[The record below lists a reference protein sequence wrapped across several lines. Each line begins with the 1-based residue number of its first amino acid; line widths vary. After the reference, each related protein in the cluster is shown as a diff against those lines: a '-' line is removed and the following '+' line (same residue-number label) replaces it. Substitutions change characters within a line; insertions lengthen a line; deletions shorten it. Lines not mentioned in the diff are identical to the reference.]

1 MSTEQSLGDIYK
13 VGGTLAFNAVS
24 YVRRRADDE
33 LYNALKAGEFCYI
46 FNSRQ
51 MGKSS
56 LRVQIMKRL
65 KGDDIACAE
74 IDMTRIGSQD
84 VTKEAWYATL
94 FDTLARSFR
103 LNFNSTTWVRERELI
118 TPINLCTQF
127 IEDVL
132 LAQVQKNIVI
142 FIDEIDSVL
151 SLKFPTQDFFSFIR
165 ACYNQRVDKPEYN
178 RLTFALLGVATPSD
192 LIRDARRTPFNIGK
206 AIELHGF
213 RLDEVRPLEKG
224 LVEKIGSPHVVIKAI
239 LDWTGGQPF
248 LTQKLCKF
256 VLSSSSSIPVEGEV
270 KWIEQMVQSQ
280 VIEHWEDQDSPE
292 HLKTIRDRILR
303 GKQRTIEQS
312 IQLLKLYQQILHTGE
327 VIADDS
333 SEQIELRL
341 SGLVVEKEGK
351 VRVYNPT
358 YKSVFNQ
365 DWVENT
371 LKSLLDT
378 APRYEPPVPV
388 PYWTTARLDISNWL
402 QQNAPF
408 LGELYEGAVSL
419 AFESN
424 NPLPPPSR
432 IRFIAYAVR
441 EIGNRLPD
449 YISDAPSVRTHQYD
463 EKLNEAL
470 SKVKDTASRLFGVD
484 APENKNIR
492 HNLTPIASQWIEV
505 ISWFMVRAHDNGK
518 GRIEANNDE
527 QEIRSKFE
535 LFELSLSGLTRNF
548 YSNIKELDEILEEAN
563 S

>member
-1 MSTEQSLGDIYK
+1 
-13 VGGTLAFNAVS
+13 
-24 YVRRRADDE
+24 
-33 LYNALKAGEFCYI
+33 
-46 FNSRQ
+46 
-51 MGKSS
+51 
-56 LRVQIMKRL
+56 MKRL
-65 KGDDIACAE
+65 QEDGTACAE

-84 VTKEAWYATL
+84 VTEIAWYATL
-94 FDTLARSFR
+94 FDSLARSFR
-103 LNFNSTTWVRERELI
+103 LNFNSTNWVRERELI
-118 TPINLCTQF
+118 TPINRCTQF

-132 LAQVQKNIVI
+132 LAQVKKNIVI

-151 SLKFPTQDFFSFIR
+151 SLNFPTGDFFSFIR

-178 RLTFALLGVATPSD
+178 RLTFVLLGVATPSD

-213 RLDEVRPLEKG
+213 QLNEVEPLEKG
-224 LVEKIGSPHVVIKAI
+224 LVEKIDSPQVVIKAI

-248 LTQKLCKF
+248 LTQKLCRF

-270 KWIEQMVQSQ
+270 EWIEQMVQSQ

-351 VRVYNPT
+351 LRVYNPT

-371 LKSLLDT
+371 LKSLLVT

-388 PYWTTARLDISNWL
+388 PYWTTARLDIRKWL
-402 QQNAPF
+402 QQKAPF
-408 LGELYEGAVSL
+408 LGELYEGAVGL

-449 YISDAPSVRTHQYD
+449 YISDAPSVKRLQYD
-463 EKLNEAL
+463 DKLNEPFFN
-470 SKVKDTASRLFGVD
+470 VKDTASHLFGID
-484 APENKNIR
+484 APKNKDIR
-492 HNLTPIASQWIEV
+492 HELTPIDFQWIEV
-505 ISWFMVRAHDNGK
+505 ISWFVVRAHDNGK

-535 LFELSLSGLTRNF
+535 LFELSLSGLTGNF
-548 YSNIKELDEILEEAN
+548 YSNIEELDEILEEAN